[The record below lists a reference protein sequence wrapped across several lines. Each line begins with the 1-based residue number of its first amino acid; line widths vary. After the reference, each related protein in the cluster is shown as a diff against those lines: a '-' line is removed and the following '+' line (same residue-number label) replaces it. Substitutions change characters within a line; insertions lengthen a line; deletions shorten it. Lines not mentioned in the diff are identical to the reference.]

1 MRIVIVGAGAVGS
14 HLAERLSIEGQD
26 VVVIDND
33 AAKVEQLQSSLDILA
48 IQGNGASP
56 VILEAAGIDK
66 AELLIAVTSDDAV
79 NVLACHA
86 AARLGVP
93 RKIARVED
101 SALRD
106 ELEIL
111 GVDVVIDPEEQLA
124 KDLLTLVTE
133 GGISEH
139 ATFGDGS
146 LSLIG
151 GFVQP
156 GAPLAHMSLE
166 DLRNQ
171 VVTDWDWLVTAIIR
185 GGDPFV
191 ARGDSMVEEGDH
203 VLIATKTDLV
213 EELAPMLGITIRK
226 AKKVMIFGAGRLA
239 RITANLLCENN
250 IGVTLIDKDA
260 AATRLVADECQ
271 GVIVVHGDPMD
282 PELLRSEGIESVDDV
297 LALTKWDE
305 VNVVSS
311 LVAKGLGAKNAIA
324 RYHRLDYVSLLNE
337 TRVDTGVS
345 SRQPAAN
352 AILRFVRRGRVQSVV
367 TFQDSNFEAIELQ
380 VDPSSDSIGKTL
392 TDIGLPKTAIVAG
405 IIRANKTMIPRGD
418 SVIKP
423 GDHVVAI
430 ALPDAVSTVEKT
442 FS

>member
-33 AAKVEQLQSSLDILA
+33 PYMVEQLQSSLDILA

-56 VILEAAGIDK
+56 AILEAAGIDK
-66 AELLIAVTSDDAV
+66 AELLIAVTSNDAV

-106 ELEIL
+106 ELQIL

-124 KDLLTLVTE
+124 KDLLLLVSE

-139 ATFGDGS
+139 ATFGNGS

-156 GAPLAHMSLE
+156 DAPLSHMSLE
-166 DLRNQ
+166 QLREQ
-171 VVTDWDWLVTAIIR
+171 VTDWDWLVTAIIR
-185 GGDPFV
+185 GGEPFV
-191 ARGDSMVEEGDH
+191 ARGESIVEEGDH
-203 VLIATKTDLV
+203 VLIAAKTELV
-213 EELAPMLGITIRK
+213 EDLAPLLGITIHK
-226 AKKVMIFGAGRLA
+226 AKRVMVFGAGRLA
-239 RITANLLCENN
+239 RITANLLCENG
-250 IGVTLIDKDA
+250 ISVTLIDKDE

-271 GVIVVHGDPMD
+271 GVIVVQGDPMD
-282 PELLRSEGIESVDDV
+282 PDLLRSEGVESVDDV

-305 VNVVSS
+305 VNVVAS

-337 TRVDTGVS
+337 TRVDSGVS
-345 SRQPAAN
+345 SRLSAAN
-352 AILRFVRRGRVQSVV
+352 AILRYVRRGRVHSVV
-367 TFQDSNFEAIELQ
+367 TFQDSNLEAIELQ

-392 TDIGLPKTAIVAG
+392 AEIHLPKTTIVAG
-405 IIRANKTMIPRGD
+405 IIRANKTIIPRGD
-418 SVIKP
+418 TTITP

>member
-1 MRIVIVGAGAVGS
+1 
-14 HLAERLSIEGQD
+14 
-26 VVVIDND
+26 
-33 AAKVEQLQSSLDILA
+33 
-48 IQGNGASP
+48 

-66 AELLIAVTSDDAV
+66 AELLIAVTSNDAV

-106 ELEIL
+106 ELQIL

-124 KDLLTLVTE
+124 KDLLLLVSE

-156 GAPLAHMSLE
+156 NAPLSHMSLE
-166 DLRNQ
+166 ELRTQ
-171 VVTDWDWLVTAIIR
+171 VIDWDWLVTAIVR
-185 GGDPFV
+185 GGQPFV
-191 ARGDSMVEEGDH
+191 ARGESIVEEGDH
-203 VLIATKTDLV
+203 VLIATKTEMV
-213 EELAPMLGITIRK
+213 EELAPLLGITIHK

-239 RITANLLCENN
+239 RITANLLCEND
-250 IGVTLIDKDA
+250 ISVTLIDKEE

-271 GVIVVHGDPMD
+271 GVTVIHGDPMD
-282 PELLRSEGIESVDDV
+282 PELLRSEGIENVDDV

-305 VNVVSS
+305 VNVVAS

-337 TRVDTGVS
+337 TRVDSGVS
-345 SRQPAAN
+345 SRLSAAN
-352 AILRFVRRGRVQSVV
+352 AILRYVRRGRVHSVV
-367 TFQDSNFEAIELQ
+367 TFQDSNLEAIELQ
-380 VDPSSDSIGKTL
+380 VDPASDAIGKTL
-392 TDIGLPKTAIVAG
+392 ADIHLPKTAIIAG
-405 IIRANKTMIPRGD
+405 IIRGKKAIIPRGNSTVVGGD
-418 SVIKP
+418 RVIA
-423 GDHVVAI
+423 V
-430 ALPDAVSTVEKT
+430 ALPEAISVVEKT

>member
-14 HLAERLSIEGQD
+14 YLAERLSIEGQD

-33 AAKVEQLQSSLDILA
+33 PVKVDLLQSSLDILA

-66 AELLIAVTSDDAV
+66 AELLIAVTNNDAV

-106 ELEIL
+106 ELQIL

-124 KDLLTLVTE
+124 KDLLLLVSE

-139 ATFGDGS
+139 ATFGDGA

-156 GAPLAHMSLE
+156 GAPLSNITLE
-166 DLRNQ
+166 ELRNQ
-171 VVTDWDWLVTAIIR
+171 TIDWQWLVTAIVR
-185 GGDPFV
+185 GGEPFV
-191 ARGDSMVEEGDH
+191 ARGESIVEEGDH
-203 VLIATKTDLV
+203 VLIATPTELV
-213 EELAPMLGITIRK
+213 EDLAPLLGITIHK
-226 AKKVMIFGAGRLA
+226 AKRVMIFGAGRLA
-239 RITANLLCENN
+239 RVTANLLCENG
-250 IGVTLIDKDA
+250 IAVTLIDKEE

-282 PELLRSEGIESVDDV
+282 PELLRQEGIESVDDV

-305 VNVVSS
+305 VNVVAS
-311 LVAKGLGAKNAIA
+311 LVARGLGAKNAIA

-337 TRVDTGVS
+337 TRVDSGVS
-345 SRQPAAN
+345 SRLSAAN
-352 AILRFVRRGRVQSVV
+352 AILRYVRRGRVQSVV
-367 TFQDSNFEAIELQ
+367 TFQDSNLEAIELQ
-380 VDPSSDSIGKTL
+380 VDPSSDSIGKSL
-392 TDIGLPKTAIVAG
+392 AEIGLPKTAIVAG
-405 IIRANKTMIPRGD
+405 IIRNSQAIVPRGD
-418 SVIKP
+418 SIIHP

>member
-33 AAKVEQLQSSLDILA
+33 PAKVEHLQSTLDILA

-66 AELLIAVTSDDAV
+66 AELLIAVTSNDAV

-106 ELEIL
+106 ELQIL

-124 KDLLTLVTE
+124 KDLLLLVSE

-139 ATFGDGS
+139 ATFGNGS

-156 GAPLAHMSLE
+156 DAPLSHMSLE
-166 DLRNQ
+166 HLRTQ
-171 VVTDWDWLVTAIIR
+171 VTDWDWLVTAIVR

-191 ARGDSMVEEGDH
+191 ARGESIVEEGDH
-203 VLIATKTDLV
+203 VLIATKTEMV
-213 EELAPMLGITIRK
+213 EELAPLLGITIHK

-239 RITANLLCENN
+239 RITANLLCENE
-250 IGVTLIDKDA
+250 IAVTLIDKEE
-260 AATRLVADECQ
+260 AATRLVADECP

-282 PELLRSEGIESVDDV
+282 PELLRSEGIENVDDV

-305 VNVVSS
+305 VNVVAS

-337 TRVDTGVS
+337 TRVDSGVS
-345 SRQPAAN
+345 SRLSAAN
-352 AILRFVRRGRVQSVV
+352 AILRYVRRGRVQSVV
-367 TFQDSNFEAIELQ
+367 TFQDSNLEAIELQ

-392 TDIGLPKTAIVAG
+392 AEIGLPKHAIVAG
-405 IIRANKTMIPRGD
+405 IIRSNETIIPRGH
-418 SVIKP
+418 SIIKP
-423 GDHVVAI
+423 GDHVVAV
-430 ALPDAVSTVEKT
+430 ALPDAVPTVEKT

>member
-33 AAKVEQLQSSLDILA
+33 PAKVEHLQSTLDILA

-66 AELLIAVTSDDAV
+66 AELLIAVTSNDAV

-106 ELEIL
+106 ELQIL

-124 KDLLTLVTE
+124 KDLLLLVSE

-156 GAPLAHMSLE
+156 DAPLSHVSLE
-166 DLRNQ
+166 ELRTQ
-171 VVTDWDWLVTAIIR
+171 VTDWDWLVTAIIR
-185 GGDPFV
+185 GGDPFI
-191 ARGDSMVEEGDH
+191 ARGESIVEEGDH
-203 VLIATKTDLV
+203 VLIADQDRTGRGTGP
-213 EELAPMLGITIRK
+213 LA
-226 AKKVMIFGAGRLA
+226 
-239 RITANLLCENN
+239 
-250 IGVTLIDKDA
+250 
-260 AATRLVADECQ
+260 
-271 GVIVVHGDPMD
+271 
-282 PELLRSEGIESVDDV
+282 
-297 LALTKWDE
+297 
-305 VNVVSS
+305 
-311 LVAKGLGAKNAIA
+311 
-324 RYHRLDYVSLLNE
+324 
-337 TRVDTGVS
+337 
-345 SRQPAAN
+345 
-352 AILRFVRRGRVQSVV
+352 
-367 TFQDSNFEAIELQ
+367 
-380 VDPSSDSIGKTL
+380 
-392 TDIGLPKTAIVAG
+392 
-405 IIRANKTMIPRGD
+405 
-418 SVIKP
+418 
-423 GDHVVAI
+423 GDHHSQGEAGDDLRRRT
-430 ALPDAVSTVEKT
+430 AGAHHGQSPL
-442 FS
+442 

>member
-33 AAKVEQLQSSLDILA
+33 PVMVEQLQSSLDILA

-56 VILEAAGIDK
+56 KILEAAGIDK
-66 AELLIAVTSDDAV
+66 AELLIAVTSNDAV

-106 ELEIL
+106 ELQIL

-124 KDLLTLVTE
+124 KDLLLLVSE

-139 ATFGDGS
+139 ATFGNGS

-151 GFVQP
+151 GFVQK
-156 GAPLAHMSLE
+156 GAPLSHMSLE
-166 DLRNQ
+166 QLRTE
-171 VVTDWDWLVTAIIR
+171 VTEWDWLVTAIIR
-185 GGDPFV
+185 SGHPFV
-191 ARGDSMVEEGDH
+191 ARGESVVEEGDH

-213 EELAPMLGITIRK
+213 EDLAPLLGITIHK
-226 AKKVMIFGAGRLA
+226 AKKVMVFGAGRLA
-239 RITANLLCENN
+239 RITANLLCENG
-250 IGVTLIDKDA
+250 ISVTLIDKDEQ
-260 AATRLVADECQ
+260 ATRLVADQCQ

-282 PELLRSEGIESVDDV
+282 PDLLRSEGIESVDDV

-305 VNVVSS
+305 VNVVAS

-337 TRVDTGVS
+337 TRVDSGVS
-345 SRQPAAN
+345 SRLSAAN
-352 AILRFVRRGRVQSVV
+352 AILRYVRRGRVQSVV
-367 TFQDSNFEAIELQ
+367 TFQDSNLEAIELQ

-392 TDIGLPKTAIVAG
+392 AEIGLPKTVIVAG
-405 IIRANKTMIPRGD
+405 IIRANDTFIPRGD
-418 SVIKP
+418 SIIKP

>member
-26 VVVIDND
+26 VVVVDND
-33 AAKVEQLQSSLDILA
+33 PAKVDQLQSSLDILA

-66 AELLIAVTSDDAV
+66 AELLIAVTSNDAV

-106 ELEIL
+106 ELQIL

-124 KDLLTLVTE
+124 KDLLLLVSE

-139 ATFGDGS
+139 ATFGNGS

-156 GAPLAHMSLE
+156 DAPLSHTSLE
-166 DLRNQ
+166 ELRNQ
-171 VVTDWDWLVTAIIR
+171 VTEWEWLVTAIVR

-191 ARGDSMVEEGDH
+191 ARGESIVEEGDH
-203 VLIATKTDLV
+203 VLIATKSDLV
-213 EELAPMLGITIRK
+213 TELAPLLGITIHK

-239 RITANLLCENN
+239 RITANLLCENG
-250 IGVTLIDKDA
+250 ISVTLIDKEE

-282 PELLRSEGIESVDDV
+282 PDLLRSEGIESVDDV

-305 VNVVSS
+305 VNVVAS

-337 TRVDTGVS
+337 TRVDSGVS
-345 SRQPAAN
+345 SRLAAAN
-352 AILRFVRRGRVQSVV
+352 AILRYVRRGRVQSVV
-367 TFQDSNFEAIELQ
+367 TFQDSNLEAIELQ

-392 TDIGLPKTAIVAG
+392 AEIGLPKTAILAG
-405 IIRANKTMIPRGD
+405 IIRNNKTIIPRGT

-430 ALPDAVSTVEKT
+430 ALPEAVSTVEKA

>member
-33 AAKVEQLQSSLDILA
+33 PVRVDQLQGSLDILA
-48 IQGNGASP
+48 VQGNGASP
-56 VILEAAGIDK
+56 SILEAAGIDK
-66 AELLIAVTSDDAV
+66 AELLIAVTSNDAV

-106 ELEIL
+106 ELQIL

-124 KDLLTLVTE
+124 RDLLTLVSE

-151 GFVQP
+151 GFVQRN
-156 GAPLAHMSLE
+156 APLTHLTLE
-166 DLRNQ
+166 ELKAQ
-171 VVTDWDWLVTAIIR
+171 VKDWDWLVTAIIR

-191 ARGDSMVEEGDH
+191 ARGESEVREGDH
-203 VLIATKTDLV
+203 VLIATKTDLI
-213 EELAPMLGITIRK
+213 EELAPLLGIEIRK
-226 AKKVMIFGAGRLA
+226 AKRVMIFGAGRLA
-239 RITANLLCENN
+239 RITANLLCENG
-250 IGVTLIDKDA
+250 ISVTMIDKEEA
-260 AATRLVADECQ
+260 SIRLASDQCQ
-271 GVIVVHGDPMD
+271 GVVVVLGDPMD
-282 PELLRSEGIESVDDV
+282 PDLLRSEGVEHVDDV
-297 LALTKWDE
+297 LALTKYDE
-305 VNVVSS
+305 VNVVAS
-311 LVAKGLGAKNAIA
+311 LVAKGLGAKNAIS

-345 SRQPAAN
+345 SRLSAAN
-352 AILRFVRRGRVQSVV
+352 AILQYVRRGRVHSVV
-367 TFQDSNFEAIELQ
+367 TFQDSDLEAIELQ
-380 VDPSSDSIGKTL
+380 VDPASGAIGKTL
-392 TDIGLPKTAIVAG
+392 SEIGLPKTAILAG
-405 IIRANKTMIPRGD
+405 IIRGHRALIPRGD
-418 SVIKP
+418 TTITP
-423 GDHVVAI
+423 GDHIVAV
-430 ALPDAVSTVEKT
+430 ALPEAVSTVEKT

>member
-33 AAKVEQLQSSLDILA
+33 PAKVEELQSSLDILA
-48 IQGNGASP
+48 VLGNGASP
-56 VILEAAGIDK
+56 AILEAAGIDK
-66 AELLIAVTSDDAV
+66 AELLIAVTSNDAV

-106 ELEIL
+106 ELQIL

-124 KDLLTLVTE
+124 KDLLTLVSE

-151 GFVQP
+151 GYVQKD
-156 GAPLAHMSLE
+156 APLSDLSLE
-166 DLRNQ
+166 QLRTQ
-171 VVTDWDWLVTAIIR
+171 VVDWDWLVTAIIR
-185 GGDPFV
+185 GGHPFV
-191 ARGDSMVEEGDH
+191 ARGESLVEEGDH
-203 VLIATKTDLV
+203 VLIATKTDLI
-213 EELAPMLGITIRK
+213 EQLAPLLGINIHK
-226 AKKVMIFGAGRLA
+226 AKRVMIFGAGRLA
-239 RITANLLCENN
+239 RITANLLCENG
-250 IGVTLIDKDA
+250 ISVTLIDKEEQ
-260 AATRLVADECQ
+260 ATRLVADACP

-282 PELLRSEGIESVDDV
+282 PELLRSEGIENVDDV

-305 VNVVSS
+305 VNVVGS

-337 TRVDTGVS
+337 TRVDSGVS
-345 SRQPAAN
+345 SRLSAAN
-352 AILRFVRRGRVQSVV
+352 AILRYVRRGRVHSVV
-367 TFQDSNFEAIELQ
+367 TFQDSDLEAIELQ
-380 VDPSSDSIGKTL
+380 VDPASSSIGKTL
-392 TDIGLPKTAIVAG
+392 ADIGLPKSAIVAG
-405 IIRANKTMIPRGD
+405 IFRGNTTLIPRGET
-418 SVIKP
+418 IITP
-423 GDHVVAI
+423 GDRVVAV
-430 ALPDAVSTVEKT
+430 ALPEAVPTVEKT